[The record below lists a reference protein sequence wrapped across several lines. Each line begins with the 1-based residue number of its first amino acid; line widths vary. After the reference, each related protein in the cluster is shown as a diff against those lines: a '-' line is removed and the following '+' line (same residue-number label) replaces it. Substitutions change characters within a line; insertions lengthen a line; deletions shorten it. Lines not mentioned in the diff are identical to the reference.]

1 MFFDGHV
8 HTGVELLSCRHLYAV
23 RSNAM
28 QLIKLVLL
36 VYSLTSNELIA
47 LYPSQC
53 LVFSIFSFSLLVA
66 VL

>member
-36 VYSLTSNELIA
+36 VYSLTSNE
-47 LYPSQC
+47 C
-53 LVFSIFSFSLLVA
+53 
-66 VL
+66 